1 MKLFYTPGACSLSP
15 HIVLL
20 EAGLPFT
27 MEKVD
32 LKTKKTEKGSDFT
45 TINSKGAVPALQLD
59 DGRVLTEGSAV
70 VQYLADQKPDL
81 GLAPRAGSFERYQL
95 VELLNYIAS
104 ELHKGFSPL
113 FNPSISADWKTAV
126 LANLDKKFQWLTTY
140 LGTKNY
146 LMGDTFTGCVSVH
159 RAQLVLARRD
169 RSRQVSRAHGLPCAG
184 GSPAQGARSAQ
195 SRGTHPLSRHGARRR
210 WRLKSAPCSFRA
222 RPATGPRA
230 VSLSPRRRH
239 RCPAARTA
247 ATQAAHTTDSGP

>member
-59 DGRVLTEGSAV
+59 DGRVLTEGAAV

-146 LMGDTFTGCVSVH
+146 LMGDTFTVADAYLFTVLSWSSHVGIDLAKYHVLT
-159 RAQLVLARRD
+159 AYLARVGHRPKV
-169 RSRQVSRAHGLPCAG
+169 QEALKAEGLI
-184 GSPAQGARSAQ
+184 
-195 SRGTHPLSRHGARRR
+195 H
-210 WRLKSAPCSFRA
+210 
-222 RPATGPRA
+222 
-230 VSLSPRRRH
+230 
-239 RCPAARTA
+239 
-247 ATQAAHTTDSGP
+247 